1 VALIVLD
8 ASVLIAQLDRDDA
21 HHVAALKLLREHAPD
36 DLRLPAS
43 AYSEALVDAARRK
56 AIDRARARTAQL
68 EIQIEPVGLE
78 IAEEA
83 ARLRARHGRLRLPD
97 ALVLACGNVLDAD
110 AVVTA
115 DASWRRYSKRVSVIG
130 SR

>member
-1 VALIVLD
+1 MALIVLD
-8 ASVLIAQLDRDDA
+8 ASVVIAQRDSTDA
-21 HHVAALKLLREHAPD
+21 HHSAARKALAEAAAG

-43 AYSEALVDAARRK
+43 AFSEVLVGPARRGTL
-56 AIDRARARTAQL
+56 DRARAG
-68 EIQIEPVGLE
+68 IEALGLRVEPISPE

-83 ARLRARHGRLRLPD
+83 ARLRGRHIALRLPD
-97 ALVLACGNVLDAD
+97 ALVLGCAVVLDAD